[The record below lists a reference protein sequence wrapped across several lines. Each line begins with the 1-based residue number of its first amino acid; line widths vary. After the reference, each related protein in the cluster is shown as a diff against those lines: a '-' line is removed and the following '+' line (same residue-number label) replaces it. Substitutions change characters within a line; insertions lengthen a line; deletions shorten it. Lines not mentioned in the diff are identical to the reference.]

1 MKTRL
6 PLWTTTLVLAAAPA
20 LAASPPPVAPSRLNA
35 WSFDIAGAVETF
47 ANGIDDHGVV
57 AGYSDDGITLA
68 HGFVLDNGKLTSFDA
83 PGAVRI
89 TEHYGINNHGE
100 LSGAYY
106 NGSDLVGYLKLGD
119 VFQPVAPGGPYTI
132 ARGLNDAGLTVGQY
146 YLGHTDRGFLWD
158 GHQFTDLMVP
168 GSTLT
173 HAHDIDNLGRIV
185 GFSVDAQGFQH
196 GFELIGGQYSAFDV
210 SGADSYGTRA
220 FGISDKGWI
229 VGAYGDAVGRHG
241 FLRAGGTDYRID
253 MPGALWT
260 EVHGVNG
267 NLGEIVGT
275 WGDPDGVRV
284 HAFVASPTLPMPVP
298 EPGTWA
304 LFAAGLLAVTLKR
317 RSATPLLAI
326 CTLLGAA
333 AAQAASDH
341 WVQAFVD
348 ARGNGVTL
356 QDDSGQVA
364 GPQADAGPV
373 GFNVVD
379 PFGSFSSSI
388 QASASY
394 GHLWG
399 SAFAAQDSPFF
410 ARQSDANADYLAFQD
425 RITLLSSTLPQGT
438 AVDLSVTMLLTDKLS
453 SGPNTCCSNVAVNG
467 RQGFVFAYGD
477 QAQAGQTIAHQV
489 MQTKAL
495 TWFIGQPN
503 DVGAILFFDVGSS
516 PGCCNAHTGD
526 SRVDLADVQFW
537 LNLPLGV
544 SLQSAS
550 GASYAMPVPEPGSAL
565 LMAAGVALGLLRRR
579 MQA

>member
-1 MKTRL
+1 MNIRS
-6 PLWTTTLVLAAAPA
+6 PLWAAALVLAAAPA
-20 LAASPPPVAPSRLNA
+20 LASGPPPLTPSRLNA
-35 WSFDIAGAVETF
+35 FSFDITGAVRTY

-68 HGFVLDNGKLTSFDA
+68 HGFVLDNGLLKTFDA

-106 NGSDLVGYLKLGD
+106 DGANLVGYLKLGD

-146 YLGHTDRGFLWD
+146 YTGSADHGFFWD
-158 GHQFTDLMVP
+158 GKKFTDLSVP
-168 GSTLT
+168 GSTMT
-173 HAHDIDNLGRIV
+173 QAYDIDNFGRVV
-185 GFSVDAQGFQH
+185 GFSVDTQGFQH
-196 GFELIGGQYSAFDV
+196 GFELIGGQYTSFDV

-220 FGISDKGWI
+220 FGMSDKGWI
-229 VGAYGDAVGRHG
+229 VGSYGDAVGIHG
-241 FLRAGGTDYRID
+241 FLRASGVDYRID

-275 WGDPDGVRV
+275 WGDPDGVHV
-284 HAFVASPTLPMPVP
+284 HAFVASPTLPVP
-298 EPGTWA
+298 EPASAMLLLVGGLA
-304 LFAAGLLAVTLKR
+304 LLGWRKR
-317 RSATPLLAI
+317 RAVPMLMTFA
-326 CTLLGAA
+326 LLGVG

-364 GPQADAGPV
+364 GPQVSAGPV
-373 GFNVVD
+373 GFSVVD
-379 PFGSFSSSI
+379 QFGSFSSSI
-388 QASASY
+388 QASATY
-394 GHLWG
+394 GHLSG

-410 ARQSDANADYLAFQD
+410 ARQSDANADSVAFQD
-425 RITLLSSTLPQGT
+425 RITLLSSTLPAGSL
-438 AVDLSVTMLLTDKLS
+438 VNLSVTMLLTDKLS
-453 SGPNTCCSNVAVNG
+453 SGPNTCCSNVIVNG
-467 RQGFVFAYGD
+467 RYGFVFAYGD
-477 QAQAGQTIAHQV
+477 GAQAGQTIDHQV

-495 TWFIGQPN
+495 SWFIGQPN

-516 PGCCNAHTGD
+516 PGCCNNVTGD

-537 LNLPLGV
+537 LTLPQGV
-544 SLQSAS
+544 TLQSAS
-550 GASYAMPVPEPGSAL
+550 GASYAMPVPEPGTAL
-565 LMAAGVALGLLRRR
+565 LMSAGVALFLVRRR
-579 MQA
+579 LEA